1 MLTHSSLAYS
11 FRHKRQLASSF
22 TASGQASFV
31 LGTTS
36 SYLQLHMARVANPCQ
51 FTSLLSQNS
60 APGHMIIQNDYLSIG
75 D

>member
-22 TASGQASFV
+22 AASRQVSFV

-36 SYLQLHMARVANPCQ
+36 SYLQLHVARAAHPCR

-60 APGHMIIQNDYLSIG
+60 APGHMTIQNDCLSIG

>member
-1 MLTHSSLAYS
+1 MTHSSQTYS

-22 TASGQASFV
+22 TVSGQASFV

-36 SYLQLHMARVANPCQ
+36 SYLQLRMARVAHPCQ

-60 APGHMIIQNDYLSIG
+60 ALGHMII
-75 D
+75 